1 MRLVRRII
9 HRYLVARCN
18 KLTDKRSKIQELID
32 SEAGHRPKH
41 DEPRDYYNRL
51 SDIPNTNKP
60 EWGEL

>member
-1 MRLVRRII
+1 MLTATRRWMQ
-9 HRYLVARCN
+9 RRASKLSN
-18 KLTDKRSKIQELID
+18 KPHKMQELID